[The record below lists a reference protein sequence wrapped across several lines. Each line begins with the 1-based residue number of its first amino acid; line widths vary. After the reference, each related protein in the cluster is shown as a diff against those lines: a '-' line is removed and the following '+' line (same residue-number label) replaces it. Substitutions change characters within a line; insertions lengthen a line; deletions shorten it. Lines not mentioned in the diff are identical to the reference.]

1 MDNYL
6 NQITDFICESTFEKM
21 PANIVLRA
29 KEVVADTIAV
39 IAAGAQESEVKEMAN
54 KLVGNDGAGASTLFG
69 LGIRTEPL
77 KASLING
84 TAGTFLEL
92 DEGNQFGRGHA
103 AIQLLPALFAIAE
116 EHKCSGKE
124 LLTAMV
130 IGYEIAIRIGIA
142 CKLRMSMHPH
152 GSWGTVGAAVAVGKL
167 LGYGGADIKEI
178 ISVSASMTTATNR
191 KTMLEG
197 GTVRNVYSGLSSH
210 NGLLAH
216 YMIQSGFTGE
226 SDGLQTVFGSVVS
239 DSFSTEAMVEEL
251 GKRYEIGR
259 NYFKQHA
266 CCRYNHS
273 ALDAINE
280 IMSKIPGGGLMPENI
295 KKVDVTTYSLAAQL
309 CGQEPANTLAAK
321 FSIPFAI
328 ATRIVNG
335 HAGVSSFTLQAVNDE
350 AIRLLAKKVTVSE
363 DPNLTAMM
371 PDRRPSRVNLE
382 LVSGESYQAE
392 AFINKGDAEDPYSSE
407 EIQQK
412 YFELLDPLYGHE
424 KAEKLHEQLMRL
436 EEFDNFNTVTD
447 LVNDSN

>member
-1 MDNYL
+1 MNDYL
-6 NQITDFICESTFEKM
+6 DQITTFICECSFEKI
-21 PANIVLRA
+21 PAEIIFRA

-39 IAAGAQESEVKEMAN
+39 MAAGAQEKEVKTLTN
-54 KLVGNDGAGASTLFG
+54 KLTGAYPSGTASVFG
-69 LGIRTEPL
+69 LGIRAEPL

-103 AIQLLPALFAIAE
+103 AIQLLPAVLAIAE
-116 EHKCSGKE
+116 EQNLSGKD

-152 GSWGTVGAAVAVGKL
+152 GSWGTVGAAVATGKL
-167 LGYGGADIKEI
+167 FGYEKADMKEI

-259 NYFKQHA
+259 NYFKQYA

-280 IMSKIPGGGLMPENI
+280 IMTKFPGGRLNADDVKEI
-295 KKVDVTTYSLAAQL
+295 RVDTYSLAAQL
-309 CGQEPANTLAAK
+309 SGREPANPLAAK
-321 FSIPFAI
+321 FSIPFAV
-328 ATRIVNG
+328 AARIITG
-335 HAGVSSFTLQAVNDE
+335 HAGVSSFTPQAVNDND
-350 AIRLLAKKVTVSE
+350 IRSLAKKVSVSE
-363 DPNLTAMM
+363 DPSLTAMM
-371 PDRRPSRVNLE
+371 PDRRPSRVKLALAN
-382 LVSGESYQAE
+382 SESYQAE
-392 AFINKGDAEDPYSSE
+392 AFINKGDAEDSYSTE
-407 EIQQK
+407 EIRDK
-412 YFELLDPLYGHE
+412 YFGLLDPLYGHDQ
-424 KAEKLHEQLMRL
+424 AEKLHKELMRL
-436 EEFDNFNTVTD
+436 DEVDNFNAVTD
-447 LVNDSN
+447 LVSG

>member
-1 MDNYL
+1 MNDYL
-6 NQITDFICESTFEKM
+6 DQITTFICECSFEKI
-21 PANIVLRA
+21 PAEIVFRA

-39 IAAGAQESEVKEMAN
+39 MAAGAQEKEVKTLTN
-54 KLVGNDGAGASTLFG
+54 KLIGANGNGAASVFG
-69 LGIRTEPL
+69 LGIRAEPL

-103 AIQLLPALFAIAE
+103 AIQLLPAVLAVAE
-116 EHKCSGKE
+116 EQNLSGKD

-152 GSWGTVGAAVAVGKL
+152 GSWGTVGAAVAIGKL
-167 LGYGGADIKEI
+167 FGYEEADMKEI

-259 NYFKQHA
+259 NYFKQYA

-280 IMSKIPGGGLMPENI
+280 IMTQIPGGRLMPDDVKEI
-295 KKVDVTTYSLAAQL
+295 RVDTYSLAAQL
-309 CGQEPANTLAAK
+309 CGREPANTLAAK
-321 FSIPFAI
+321 FSIPFAV
-328 ATRIVNG
+328 AARIIKG
-335 HAGVSSFTLQAVNDE
+335 HAGVSSFTPQAVNDND
-350 AIRLLAKKVTVSE
+350 IRSLAKKVTVSE
-363 DPNLTAMM
+363 DPGLTAIM
-371 PDRRPSRVNLE
+371 PDRRPSRVKLALANN
-382 LVSGESYQAE
+382 ESYQAE
-392 AFINKGDAEDPYSSE
+392 AFINKGDAEDPYSKE
-407 EIQQK
+407 EIREK
-412 YFELLDPLYGHE
+412 YFGLLDPLYGHLQ
-424 KAEKLHEQLMRL
+424 AEKLHNELMRL
-436 EEFDNFNTVTD
+436 DEVDNFNTVTD
-447 LVNDSN
+447 LVSG

>member
-1 MDNYL
+1 MNNYL
-6 NQITDFICESTFEKM
+6 DQITAFICESTFEKI
-21 PANIVLRA
+21 PANIVFRA
-29 KEVVADTIAV
+29 KEVVTDTIAV
-39 IAAGAQESEVKEMAN
+39 IAAGAQEKEVKELTYKLAGAN
-54 KLVGNDGAGASTLFG
+54 GSGASTVFG

-103 AIQLLPALFAIAE
+103 AIQLLPALLAIAE
-116 EHKCSGKE
+116 EQNYSGKD

-142 CKLRMSMHPH
+142 CKLRISMHPH

-167 LGYGGADIKEI
+167 LGYGEADMKEI

-226 SDGLQTVFGSVVS
+226 SDGLKTVFGSVVS

-251 GKRYEIGR
+251 GQRYEIGR
-259 NYFKQHA
+259 NYFKQYA

-280 IMSKIPGGGLMPENI
+280 IMTKIPSGRLMPDDI
-295 KKVDVTTYSLAAQL
+295 KEIDVDTYSLAAQL
-309 CGQEPANTLAAK
+309 CGREPTNTLAAK
-321 FSIPFAI
+321 FSIPFAV
-328 ATRIVNG
+328 AARIVNG
-335 HAGVSSFTLQAVNDE
+335 HAGVSSFTPQAVNDE
-350 AIRLLAKKVTVSE
+350 TIRLLAKKVTVSE
-363 DPNLTAMM
+363 DPSLTAMM
-371 PDRRPSRVNLE
+371 PDRRPSRVNLA
-382 LVSGESYQAE
+382 LVNGESYQAE

-407 EIQQK
+407 EIREK
-412 YFELLDPLYGHE
+412 YFELLDPVYGHDQ
-424 KAEKLHEQLMRL
+424 AEKLHERLMRL
-436 EEFDNFNTVTD
+436 EECDNFNTVTD
-447 LVNDSN
+447 LITE